1 MSIFS
6 NLKTILFNMDNGHR
20 DKHEQF
26 LKRKEVFEFKRQLQI
41 RELKRDVDVLF
52 MKERKN
58 LQGLAAVRT
67 EG

>member
-1 MSIFS
+1 
-6 NLKTILFNMDNGHR
+6 MDNEHR
-20 DKHEQF
+20 DKHERF
-26 LKRKEVFEFKRQLQI
+26 LKHKEIFEFKRQLQI

-58 LQGLAAVRT
+58 LQGLAAERT

>member
-6 NLKTILFNMDNGHR
+6 SLKTILLNMDDNHR
-20 DKHEQF
+20 DKHESF
-26 LKRKEVFEFKRQLQI
+26 LKRKELFELKRQVQI

-58 LQGLAAVRT
+58 LQALSAVRT